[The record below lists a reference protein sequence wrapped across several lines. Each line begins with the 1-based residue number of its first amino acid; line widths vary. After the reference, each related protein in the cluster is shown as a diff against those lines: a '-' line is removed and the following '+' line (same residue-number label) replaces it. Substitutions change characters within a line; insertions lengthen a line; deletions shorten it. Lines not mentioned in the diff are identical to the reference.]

1 MRRILIHSSFVLLS
15 VVFAGAIVA
24 AQQTTPPSQA
34 KPEEKKEA
42 PAIAGKWN
50 VSVETPSGNRD
61 SLLDMKVDGKKVTG
75 TLSASEMGETPID
88 GEYVDGKL
96 TFTMSFDA
104 GGQQIT
110 LTFVG
115 APKADGSL
123 AGSIDFQ
130 GTSMSWTAVRAK

>member
-1 MRRILIHSSFVLLS
+1 MKRILIHGSFVLLS
-15 VVFAGAIVA
+15 VVLAGAIVA
-24 AQQTTPPSQA
+24 AQQTAPPTQA

-50 VSVETPSGNRD
+50 VSVETPGGNRD
-61 SLLDMKVDGKKVTG
+61 SVLDIKVDGKKVTG
-75 TLSASEMGETPID
+75 TLASEMGETPVT

-96 TFTMSFDA
+96 TFNISIDA
-104 GGQQIT
+104 GGQQLA

-130 GTSMSWTAVRAK
+130 GTPMNWTAVRAK

>member
-1 MRRILIHSSFVLLS
+1 MKRILIHSSFVLLS

-24 AQQTTPPSQA
+24 AQQTAPPTQA

-50 VSVETPSGNRD
+50 VSVETPGGNRD
-61 SLLDMKVDGKKVTG
+61 SVLDMKVDGKKVTG
-75 TLSASEMGETPID
+75 TLASEMGETPIA

-96 TFTMSFDA
+96 TFTMSFDG

-130 GTSMSWTAVRAK
+130 GTAMNWTAVRAK

>member
-1 MRRILIHSSFVLLS
+1 MKRILIHGSFVLLS
-15 VVFAGAIVA
+15 VVLAGAIVA
-24 AQQTTPPSQA
+24 AQQTAPPTQA

-50 VSVETPSGNRD
+50 VSVETPGGNRD
-61 SLLDMKVDGKKVTG
+61 SVLDMKVDGKKVTG
-75 TLSASEMGETPID
+75 TLASEMGETPIA

-96 TFTMSFDA
+96 TFTMSFDG

-130 GTSMSWTAVRAK
+130 GTAMNWTAVRAK

>member
-1 MRRILIHSSFVLLS
+1 MKRILIHSSFVLLS
-15 VVFAGAIVA
+15 VVLAGAIVA
-24 AQQTTPPSQA
+24 AQQTAPPTQA

-50 VSVETPSGNRD
+50 VSVETPGGNRD
-61 SLLDMKVDGKKVTG
+61 SVLDMKVDGKKVTG
-75 TLSASEMGETPID
+75 TLASEMGETPIA

-96 TFTMSFDA
+96 TFTMSFDG

-130 GTSMSWTAVRAK
+130 GTAMNWTAVRAK

>member
-1 MRRILIHSSFVLLS
+1 MKRSLIHSSFVLLS
-15 VVFAGAIVA
+15 VVLAGAIVA
-24 AQQTTPPSQA
+24 AQQTAPPTQA

-50 VSVETPSGNRD
+50 VSVETPGGNRD
-61 SLLDMKVDGKKVTG
+61 SVLDMKVDGKKVTG
-75 TLSASEMGETPID
+75 TLASEMGETPIA

-96 TFTMSFDA
+96 TFTMSFDG

-130 GTSMSWTAVRAK
+130 GTAMNWTAVRAK

>member
-1 MRRILIHSSFVLLS
+1 MKRILIHGSFVLLS
-15 VVFAGAIVA
+15 VVLAGAIVA
-24 AQQTTPPSQA
+24 AQQTAPPTQA

-50 VSVETPSGNRD
+50 VSVETPGGNRD
-61 SLLDMKVDGKKVTG
+61 SALDLKVDGKKVTG
-75 TLSASEMGETPID
+75 TLTSEMGETPVT

-96 TFTMSFDA
+96 TFTINFDG

-130 GTSMSWTAVRAK
+130 GTAMNWTAVRVK